1 MSGTA
6 TATTARRDHAAPPP
20 LRGERSDRIIFSR
33 PYRAAAEL
41 ANVTTVLESDHCHGD
56 GPFTAAATAK
66 LAEITGAPHVL
77 LTTSCTHALE
87 LGALLLEL
95 GPGDE
100 VIVPSFAFTSAATAF
115 AVHGATCVFV
125 DIDETT
131 GNIDPAAAAA
141 AITEHTKA
149 IVVMH
154 YGGVAADMAALGD
167 LARGHGLALIE
178 DNAHGL
184 GGTWRGKAL
193 GTLGTFGTQSFH
205 DTKNVHCGEGGALLL
220 ADDILMGRAEIIR
233 EKGTDRAR
241 FLRGQVD
248 KYSWQDI
255 GSSYLPSE
263 LNAAVLDA
271 QLTEFHSI
279 QRARHRVWHTYA
291 AGVASWAASEDVAP
305 MTVPPDRRHTAHLFY
320 LRMPGEEIRDAFIR
334 HLAARGIVAPFHYVP
349 LDSSAAGLKY
359 GRAPVPCTRS
369 ARFAATIV
377 RLPLWPMLTRGQ
389 LDRVLT
395 AVTEFRC

>member
-1 MSGTA
+1 M
-6 TATTARRDHAAPPP
+6 
-20 LRGERSDRIIFSR
+20 SDRIIFSR

-41 ANVTTVLESDHCHGD
+41 ANVATVLRSDHCHGD

-87 LGALLLEL
+87 LAALLLEL

-131 GNIDPAAAAA
+131 GNIDPQAAAAA
-141 AITEHTKA
+141 VTGRTRA

-154 YGGVAADMAALGD
+154 YGGVAADMAALQA
-167 LARGHGLALIE
+167 LARRHGIALIE

-184 GGTWRGKAL
+184 GGTWRGRAL

-220 ADDILMGRAEIIR
+220 SDDILMARAEIIR

-271 QLTEFHSI
+271 QLADFHTI

-291 AGVASWAASEDVAP
+291 AELASWAAEQGVAP
-305 MTVPPDRRHTAHLFY
+305 MTVPADRRHTAHLFY
-320 LRMPGEEIRDAFIR
+320 LRMPGEEARDGLIR

-359 GRAPVPCTRS
+359 GRTPVPCTRS

-377 RLPLWPMLTRGQ
+377 RLPLWPMLTRAQ
-389 LDRVLT
+389 LDRVLE
-395 AVTEFRC
+395 AVTGYRCRARPGAGSRDQVSRSPASVSIS

>member
-1 MSGTA
+1 MSG
-6 TATTARRDHAAPPP
+6 
-20 LRGERSDRIIFSR
+20 RIIFSR
-33 PYRAAAEL
+33 PYRSAAEL
-41 ANVTTVLESDHCHGD
+41 ANVTAVLESDHCHGD
-56 GPFTAAATAK
+56 GSFTAAATAK
-66 LAEITGAPHVL
+66 LRAITGARHVL

-125 DIDETT
+125 DIDPTT
-131 GNIDPAAAAA
+131 GNIDPQAADAAV
-141 AITEHTKA
+141 TDHTKA

-154 YGGVAADMAALGD
+154 YGGVAADMAALRQ
-167 LARGHGLALIE
+167 LADRHGIALIE

-184 GGTWRGKAL
+184 GGTWRGHAL
-193 GTLGTFGTQSFH
+193 GTLGTVGTQSFH

-220 ADDILMGRAEIIR
+220 SDDILMGRAEIIR

-271 QLTEFHSI
+271 QLAEFHLI
-279 QRARHRVWHTYA
+279 QRSRHRVWHTYA
-291 AGVASWAASEDVAP
+291 AGLGAWAAEYGIVP

-320 LRMPGEEIRDAFIR
+320 LRMPTEEARDGLIR
-334 HLAARGIVAPFHYVP
+334 HLADRGIVAPFHYVP

-359 GRAPVPCTRS
+359 GRTPYPCTRS

-377 RLPLWPMLTRGQ
+377 RLPLWPMLTHDQ
-389 LDRVLT
+389 LGRVLD
-395 AVTEFRC
+395 AVTAYRC

>member
-1 MSGTA
+1 M
-6 TATTARRDHAAPPP
+6 
-20 LRGERSDRIIFSR
+20 SDRIIFSR

-41 ANVTTVLESDHCHGD
+41 ANVATVLRSDHCHGD

-87 LGALLLEL
+87 LAALLLEL

-131 GNIDPAAAAA
+131 GNIDPEAAAAA
-141 AITEHTKA
+141 VTDRTRAV
-149 IVVMH
+149 VVMH
-154 YGGVAADMAALGD
+154 YGGVAADMDALQA
-167 LARGHGLALIE
+167 LARRHGIAIIE

-184 GGTWRGKAL
+184 GGTWRGRAL

-220 ADDILMGRAEIIR
+220 SDDILMARAEIIR

-271 QLTEFHSI
+271 QLADFHTI

-291 AGVASWAASEDVAP
+291 AELASWAATQGVVP
-305 MTVPPDRRHTAHLFY
+305 MAVPPDRRHTAHLFY
-320 LRMPGEEIRDAFIR
+320 LRMPGEEVRDGLIR
-334 HLAARGIVAPFHYVP
+334 HLAARDIVAPFHYVP

-359 GRAPVPCTRS
+359 GRTPVPCTRS

-377 RLPLWPMLTRGQ
+377 RLPLWPMLTRDQ
-389 LDRVLT
+389 LDRVLE
-395 AVTEFRC
+395 AVTGYRCRPGRHSATRGQVSRSPASVSIS

>member
-1 MSGTA
+1 MNGPV
-6 TATTARRDHAAPPP
+6 TATTMRHNHAEPPP
-20 LRGERSDRIIFSR
+20 LRTEHNDRVIFSR

-41 ANVTTVLESDHCHGD
+41 ANVTAVLDSDHCHGD
-56 GPFTAAATAK
+56 GAFTAAATTK

-95 GPGDE
+95 EPGDE

-131 GNIDPAAAAA
+131 GNIDPDAAAA
-141 AITEHTKA
+141 AITERTKA

-154 YGGVAADMAALGD
+154 YGGVAADMAALGA
-167 LARGHGLALIE
+167 LARRHGLALIE

-220 ADDILMGRAEIIR
+220 SDEILMGRAEIIR

-271 QLTEFHSI
+271 QLAEFHTI
-279 QRARHRVWHTYA
+279 QRARHRVWHSYA
-291 AGVASWAASEDVAP
+291 AGLASWAVSQDVAP
-305 MTVPPDRRHTAHLFY
+305 MAVPPDRRHTAHLFY
-320 LRMPGEEIRDAFIR
+320 LRLPTEDTRDAFIR

-359 GRAPVPCTRS
+359 GRTPVPCTRS

-389 LDRVLT
+389 LDRVLA